1 MRSEMSPFVLFL
13 DDVPLDTGS
22 RLLEQLCVRSRSRC
36 AHTELYFILVL
47 VFRHRCFQVS
57 FFTYVQHLAW
67 SLSADPRM
75 RCAGRATR
83 LRGQVS
89 CCVPS
94 DAPLGTG
101 SRERVRTSD
110 RLLLGAALS
119 GHSASSGPS
128 GAAEEGAG
136 LVRPPR
142 CRTCVCALMA
152 STLPLPCGP
161 SRRAQALGE
170 QDPPLTQRLA
180 QKGQREP

>member
-13 DDVPLDTGS
+13 DDVPLDTAS
-22 RLLEQLCVRSRSRC
+22 RLSEQLCVRSRSRR

-57 FFTYVQHLAW
+57 LSMYSICVAW
-67 SLSADPRM
+67 SFSADPRM
-75 RCAGRATR
+75 RCAGRATH

-89 CCVPS
+89 RCMPS
-94 DAPLGTG
+94 DAPLGSG
-101 SRERVRTSD
+101 SWERVRTSD
-110 RLLLGAALS
+110 HLLLGAALS
-119 GHSASSGPS
+119 GHGASSGPS

-136 LVRPPR
+136 LARPPC

-152 STLPLPCGP
+152 STLPLPCGS
-161 SRRAQALGE
+161 SRWAQALGE
-170 QDPPLTQRLA
+170 QDPPLTQWLA